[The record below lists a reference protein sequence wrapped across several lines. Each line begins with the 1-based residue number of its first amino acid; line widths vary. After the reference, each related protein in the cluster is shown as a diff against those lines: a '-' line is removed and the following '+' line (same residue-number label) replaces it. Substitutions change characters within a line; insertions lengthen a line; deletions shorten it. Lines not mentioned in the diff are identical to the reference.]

1 MKKSVCGK
9 KWWGILFHLWSDE
22 KGVWCAFPPSS
33 ESTICGVPS
42 LPLMKVLCV
51 VCLPSLLWKY
61 NVWCA
66 FPPSYESTMCGVPSF
81 PLMKVLCVVCLPS
94 LSWKYYVRCAFPPSN
109 ESTMFGVPSLPLM
122 KVLCKCRFSKTLF
135 SQQKYKKCLIVFFF
149 KEAERI
155 LTEASLSKKTK

>member
-66 FPPSYESTMCGVPSF
+66 FPPSYESTMCGVPS
-81 PLMKVLCVVCLPS
+81 
-94 LSWKYYVRCAFPPSN
+94 
-109 ESTMFGVPSLPLM
+109 LPLI
-122 KVLCKCRFSKTLF
+122 KVLCKCRFNKTLF

-149 KEAERI
+149 SRKLRGYWRKQVYLRKQSKEIVKMFKLKDTVNVISRVTQLQFPI
-155 LTEASLSKKTK
+155 YNGTLKSLSQ

>member
-1 MKKSVCGK
+1 MKNSVSGK

-33 ESTICGVPS
+33 ESTICGMPS

-61 NVWCA
+61 YVW
-66 FPPSYESTMCGVPSF
+66 
-81 PLMKVLCVVCLPS
+81 
-94 LSWKYYVRCAFPPSN
+94 CAFPPSN

-122 KVLCKCRFSKTLF
+122 KVLCKCRFNKTLF
-135 SQQKYKKCLIVFFF
+135 SQQKIQKMLNCFFF